1 MPDRT
6 RRSTIMSCTAGV
18 GGLAL
23 MIAGIAVPYEVVPP
37 GDDPCFF
44 CGAPPGTA
52 TPPRP
57 AVSSPIGLATTGVT
71 LPRPTVTVS
80 TTTAVVPPPS
90 TPSGGVTATSAEPA
104 SHPSGV
110 DRDAPAQPGPQG
122 QDGDEQRHRQHPQH
136 GMPAGGAQ
144 HADKSPHGPHRTK
157 F

>member
-44 CGAPPGTA
+44 CAAPPGAPT
-52 TPPRP
+52 PRP
-57 AVSSPIGLATTGVT
+57 AASSPVGLATTGVT
-71 LPRPTVTVS
+71 LPRPTVSVS

-90 TPSGGVTATSAEPA
+90 TSGGGVTVKTVEPA
-104 SHPSGV
+104 SHSSDG
-110 DRDAPAQPGPQG
+110 DRGTPTHPGPQG
-122 QDGDEQRHRQHPQH
+122 QDGDEQHHRQHPQH

-144 HADKSPHGPHRTK
+144 RADKSPHGPHRPK
-157 F
+157 S